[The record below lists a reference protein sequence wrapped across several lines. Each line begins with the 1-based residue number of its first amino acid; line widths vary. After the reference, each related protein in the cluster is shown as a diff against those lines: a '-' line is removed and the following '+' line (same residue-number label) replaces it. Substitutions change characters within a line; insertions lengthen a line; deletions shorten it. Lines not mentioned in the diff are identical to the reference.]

1 MARPLRE
8 ELFLRL
14 PLGKTHRIFS
24 ITKNISFVS
33 LPLDSTALKKRSH
46 TGTCPLGMTEGGD
59 EHSRPLKLVKGIQKK
74 KSDQNNEN
82 ANYEC
87 GSTCFKD
94 RSSSVIHFLHFYIF
108 FCV

>member
-1 MARPLRE
+1 
-8 ELFLRL
+8 
-14 PLGKTHRIFS
+14 
-24 ITKNISFVS
+24 
-33 LPLDSTALKKRSH
+33 
-46 TGTCPLGMTEGGD
+46 MTEGGD
-59 EHSRPLKLVKGIQKK
+59 EHSRPLKLLKGIQKK

-108 FCV
+108 TFFSVYENYIKIKLSVTDTF